1 MREAPTDTIR
11 AFLWALAVHLLVL
24 LVMVV
29 GLWWTRSSAP
39 LSVAGDPIEAVLVV
53 DAGSLPPRPSA
64 ARQAPTPTAPPPQP
78 RPEPRPQRAETPP
91 QPTPQQPPPRP
102 DTREQERAALAIQQ
116 AEERARREQEERRRQ
131 EQIDLTERQ
140 RQQDEVE
147 RRERQR
153 QQAEAR
159 ERELAELRRQ
169 REAAERQ
176 ARLEQQRLEQIR
188 DREAPSPSPASSP
201 TPAQP
206 QARAGTGGT
215 DESLL
220 GQYQLAIQQAV
231 ERNWLRPETIRPGVA
246 CKIRIR
252 QIVGGEVIAVSV
264 DPSCPFDELGRRSV
278 EAAVLKAQPL
288 PYSGFESVFRPDLLF
303 TFRAPEG

>member
-1 MREAPTDTIR
+1 MREAPTDTFR
-11 AFLWALAVHLLVL
+11 AFLWALAVHLLAL
-24 LVMVV
+24 LVMVG

-64 ARQAPTPTAPPPQP
+64 ARQAPAPTAPPPQP

-116 AEERARREQEERRRQ
+116 AEERVRREQEERRRQ

-140 RQQDEVE
+140 KQQDEAE

-159 ERELAELRRQ
+159 ERELADLRRQ

-188 DREAPSPSPASSP
+188 DREAPSPAPSP